1 MVHPSSV
8 IYPCVVLGNN
18 VYIGPNCIIG
28 APPEHKQYWNGSEY
42 QDTGKQV
49 IINDGTVI
57 HGNVTIDQGTIH
69 NTVIGRNCFIM
80 KGAHIGHDA
89 LLENDVTLSPHAIIG
104 GHCEIGEGVNF
115 GMGSIIHQR
124 AKVPK
129 GCMIG
134 MGAVITKKTDMW
146 ENGVFVGNPAY
157 FLRANNR

>member
-1 MVHPSSV
+1 
-8 IYPCVVLGNN
+8 
-18 VYIGPNCIIG
+18 
-28 APPEHKQYWNGSEY
+28 
-42 QDTGKQV
+42 
-49 IINDGTVI
+49 
-57 HGNVTIDQGTIH
+57 
-69 NTVIGRNCFIM
+69 M

-129 GCMIG
+129 GCIIG

-157 FLRANNR
+157 FLRANK